1 MESITIKISSNSRDA
16 SEILSL
22 VKSHLWGDI
31 SNSAFEIEEITR
43 EVEKDE

>member
-1 MESITIKISSNSRDA
+1 MESITIKISSASRDA

-43 EVEKDE
+43 EVVSDE